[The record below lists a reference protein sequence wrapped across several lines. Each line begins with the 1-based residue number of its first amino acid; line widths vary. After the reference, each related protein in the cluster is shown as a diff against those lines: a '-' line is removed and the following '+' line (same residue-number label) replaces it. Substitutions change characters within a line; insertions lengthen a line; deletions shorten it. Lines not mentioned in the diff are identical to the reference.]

1 LNPRRYSCYNAF
13 MNTEAIVSAISTL
26 RAGAAGGEY
35 DLHAMIARAL
45 TDAGISFL
53 HEYRLAPRR
62 RIDFL
67 VGSVGVEVKKGR
79 PGRRELVSQL
89 ERYLESDELAEVV
102 VVARRAVALPRT
114 ICGKRVTVVSL
125 NRLWGVSLP

>member
-1 LNPRRYSCYNAF
+1 

-45 TDAGISFL
+45 TDAGISFS